1 MAEEVEKAQEQEQ
14 KEPPVVET
22 TGEEEKKTE
31 AGKRRKSKKQ
41 YSAEEFVHPQP
52 RIKKQPFPIV
62 YRSRKWFKKNHPL
75 VDFKRDDPHKE
86 EIKGEGTSIE
96 KSCSGEGGGDRGK
109 NKEASSEG
117 WVGGVQYSG
126 GLCTQ

>member
-1 MAEEVEKAQEQEQ
+1 MAEEVEKAQEEEQ

-22 TGEEEKKTE
+22 TGEEEKKTD
-31 AGKRRKSKKQ
+31 AGRRKKSKKQ

-62 YRSRKWFKKNHPL
+62 YRSRKWFNKNHPL

-86 EIKGEGTSIE
+86 ERERVQAYALKKAAVERGEVIEPIE
-96 KSCSGEGGGDRGK
+96 KQGSK
-109 NKEASSEG
+109 
-117 WVGGVQYSG
+117 Q
-126 GLCTQ
+126 